1 MGGPAARKAST
12 GVTKLRKHLSF
23 SNVIACTALF
33 VALSASAYA
42 ATKLGP
48 GQVKAVNIA
57 NQAVINSKLKREAVT
72 SGKIKKGGVTRANM
86 GAGAVTT
93 AALDS
98 GAVTGKKIGKKAV
111 SPRTLASEAVTA
123 EKLANE
129 SVSAAK
135 LSASFYAQLV
145 RNVTYVSA
153 SSASNSEA
161 NKAVSANC
169 TAPKTGDS
177 RGRRPPR
184 RRTRRGR
191 GDRVLPALQR
201 HLAHRLGGHRPRD
214 RWRPAGVTG
223 RLWPSQ
229 SAQNCSPGPHISL

>member
-169 TAPKTGDS
+169 TAPKQAIAGGVRLEGELAEVAVTASYPLFNGTSRTGWE
-177 RGRRPPR
+177 
-184 RRTRRGR
+184 
-191 GDRVLPALQR
+191 AI
-201 HLAHRLGGHRPRD
+201 AHETGG
-214 RWRPAGVTG
+214 G
-223 RLWPSQ
+223 Q
-229 SAQNCSPGPHISL
+229 PGNWSVVAFAVCAEL

>member
-1 MGGPAARKAST
+1 VSRLS
-12 GVTKLRKHLSF
+12 KHLTF

-48 GQVKAVNIA
+48 GQVKSVNIA

-93 AALDS
+93 AALDT

-111 SPRTLASEAVTA
+111 SPRTIANEAVTA
-123 EKLANE
+123 EKLASE
-129 SVSAAK
+129 SISAAK

-145 RNVTYVSA
+145 RNVTYVS
-153 SSASNSEA
+153 SSSVSNSEP
-161 NKAVSANC
+161 NKSVTAGCPAGKQAIGGGVRLEGELSEVAV
-169 TAPKTGDS
+169 TGS
-177 RGRRPPR
+177 YPLSSGSL
-184 RRTRRGR
+184 RTGWE
-191 GDRVLPALQR
+191 A
-201 HLAHRLGGHRPRD
+201 LAHE
-214 RWRPAGVTG
+214 TG
-223 RLWPSQ
+223 
-229 SAQNCSPGPHISL
+229 PGQPNNWSVVAFAVCAEL